1 MVLITKI
8 KAVLDEIRKTIFIS
22 LGILIHMRQDIMYI
36 KVQIIKRMEIR
47 KERYCSSKW
56 KRKIKQN
63 SLLLLIEL
71 I

>member
-1 MVLITKI
+1 MVLK
-8 KAVLDEIRKTIFIS
+8 VHLRIRQNHIE
-22 LGILIHMRQDIMYI
+22 L